1 MDIEIL
7 PAIIRFLFRQIISA
21 FFGYQREESGAGQQ
35 RAGDAVPFKNTL
47 SLKGI
52 LKKIAVVIPV
62 IIVEI
67 IGLRLSFFNPEIQK
81 KQGLVRQLA
90 GIEKAECSVI
100 LYGQKI
106 TLLYRF
112 FILVSQIWE
121 YYNQVKR
128 EIQ

>member
-35 RAGDAVPFKNTL
+35 RAGDAVPFKNTP

-52 LKKIAVVIPV
+52 LKKIAVVVPV

-67 IGLRLSFFNPEIQK
+67 IGFCLSFFNPEIQK

-100 LYGQKI
+100 
-106 TLLYRF
+106 

>member
-81 KQGLVRQLA
+81 KQGSSGSWPGLRKPNVP
-90 GIEKAECSVI
+90 
-100 LYGQKI
+100 
-106 TLLYRF
+106 
-112 FILVSQIWE
+112 
-121 YYNQVKR
+121 
-128 EIQ
+128 